1 MAGDIDELKRAVE
14 GLRSEIK
21 SFLATYNSNNVEI
34 RQGLIGSERWQAAHE
49 RLDEERW
56 EGIKEKLHE
65 LKGMLETVP
74 LKVNEDIKA
83 IRKTVDENEFKINTY
98 VEAVEKKTDEHG
110 ATLTTLK
117 GVWLA
122 LSVGSPALFALIEYL
137 MHGKG

>member
-34 RQGLIGSERWQAAHE
+34 RQGLISSERWQAAHE

-65 LKGMLETVP
+65 LKGMLETIP
-74 LKVNEDIKA
+74 IKVEEDIAALRSA
-83 IRKTVDENEFKINTY
+83 IDAHDR
-98 VEAVEKKTDEHG
+98 
-110 ATLTTLK
+110 TLFQLK
-117 GVWLA
+117 GIWLA
-122 LSVGSPALFALIEYL
+122 VSIAVPAAFTLFEFYL
-137 MHGKG
+137 HGKG